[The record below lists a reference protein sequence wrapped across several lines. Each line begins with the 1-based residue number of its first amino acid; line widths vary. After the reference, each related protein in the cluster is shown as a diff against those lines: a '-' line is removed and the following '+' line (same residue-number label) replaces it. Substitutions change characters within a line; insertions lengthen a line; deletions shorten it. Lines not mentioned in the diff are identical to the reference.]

1 MRKLYLAFL
10 FLSLKLFAQQDT
22 YLSLIDYQMPLI
34 NPAHAGVED
43 QSFAFNSRNQWASIE
58 QSPKTIAFTYSMARG
73 KNVGLGV
80 SVISDEVFIE
90 KQTFLAVDFSYKL
103 TLSNDS
109 KIFLGLK
116 AGMNSFRANTTNL
129 TSYSQTV
136 DPAKKDMSRLN
147 PNIGVG
153 LLLQNKTYWFSAS
166 IPRLFNAKR
175 NEEIYLNARDRVH
188 FYMAGGKTFI
198 INENLNIEPRFIYRT
213 SSGIKSI
220 AEGMVWA
227 SYKTKFDFGIGIRT
241 ASVMSYKIKLDLSEM
256 ISISYAYDTFGGLNN
271 VMNQLSAH
279 EFGLKIRLNKKTI
292 VENEVE
298 QDQIDLTDD
307 SLN

>member
-1 MRKLYLAFL
+1 MRKRYLAFL

-34 NPAHAGVED
+34 NPAHAGSEG
-43 QSFAFNSRNQWASIE
+43 QSFAFNSRNQWASLE
-58 QSPKTIAFTYSMARG
+58 QSPKTTAFSYSIARG

-80 SVISDEVFIE
+80 SVISDEIFIE
-90 KQTFLAVDFSYKL
+90 KQTFVAVDFSYKL
-103 TLSNDS
+103 TISNDS
-109 KIFLGLK
+109 KIYFGIK

-153 LLLQNKTYWFSAS
+153 LLFQNKTYWFSAA

-175 NEEIYLNARDRVH
+175 NEEVYLNARDRVH
-188 FYMAGGKTFI
+188 FYMAGGKTFR
-198 INENLNIEPRFIYRT
+198 INENLNIEPRFIFRT
-213 SSGIKSI
+213 SSGVKSI
-220 AEGMVWA
+220 NEGMLWA

-241 ASVMSYKIKLDLSEM
+241 ANVMSYKLKLDLSEM
-256 ISISYAYDTFGGLNN
+256 ISISYAYDTFDGLNN
-271 VMNQLSAH
+271 LMNQLSAH
-279 EFGLKIRLNKKTI
+279 EFGLKIRLRYRI
-292 VENEVE
+292 AEEEEE
-298 QDQIDLTDD
+298 QSETDQNNNDV
-307 SLN
+307 N